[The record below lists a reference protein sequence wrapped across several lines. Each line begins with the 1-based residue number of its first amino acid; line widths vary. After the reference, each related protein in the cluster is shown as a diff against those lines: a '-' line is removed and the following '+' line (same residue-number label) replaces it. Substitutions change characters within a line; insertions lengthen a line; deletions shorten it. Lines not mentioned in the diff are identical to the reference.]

1 MEKPAKRFI
10 IRKKIIK
17 NPEEPTNVVRSS
29 MKCQC
34 GGEYTFTSGYVPREC
49 CGDVYNSDSEYTPRY
64 VKGLDSPNYSPRG
77 FSVDTKGKECNE
89 YNEPLVDFDSDT
101 DIFGVKKGEQG
112 YSGPTTPVKQP
123 RKIQRDY
130 RRDQRDDRN
139 DYRRDDRQD
148 YRRDDRNYQR
158 DYKRDYRSDQRDDR
172 NYRREDRS
180 DYRSDYRREDRN
192 DHHNDRP
199 KYYRDEPNPH
209 NGGSYNRRDPSKSK
223 SELDNELDK
232 YSRKF

>member
-10 IRKKIIK
+10 IRKKTIK
-17 NPEEPTNVVRSS
+17 NPEELTKVVSNS

-77 FSVDTKGKECNE
+77 YSVDTKGKECNE

-130 RRDQRDDRN
+130 KRDQR
-139 DYRRDDRQD
+139 DYRRDDRNYKRD
-148 YRRDDRNYQR
+148 DRRDDRNYQR
-158 DYKRDYRSDQRDDR
+158 DYRRDY
-172 NYRREDRS
+172 
-180 DYRSDYRREDRN
+180 REDRN
-192 DHHNDRP
+192 DRHNDRHNDRP

-223 SELDNELDK
+223 SELDDELDK

>member
-17 NPEEPTNVVRSS
+17 NPEEPTKVVSNS

-77 FSVDTKGKECNE
+77 YSVDTKGKECNE

-101 DIFGVKKGEQG
+101 DIFGVKKGEKG

-130 RRDQRDDRN
+130 RRD
-139 DYRRDDRQD
+139 

-158 DYKRDYRSDQRDDR
+158 DYRRDY
-172 NYRREDRS
+172 
-180 DYRSDYRREDRN
+180 REDRN
-192 DHHNDRP
+192 DRHNDRHNDRP

-209 NGGSYNRRDPSKSK
+209 NGGSYNRRDPSKCK
-223 SELDNELDK
+223 SEIDNELDK

>member
-17 NPEEPTNVVRSS
+17 NPEEPIKVVSNS

-77 FSVDTKGKECNE
+77 YSVDTKGKECNE

-123 RKIQRDY
+123 RS
-130 RRDQRDDRN
+130 DQRDDRN
-139 DYRRDDRQD
+139 YQ
-148 YRRDDRNYQR
+148 RDDRNYQR
-158 DYKRDYRSDQRDDR
+158 DYKRDYRSDYHRD
-172 NYRREDRS
+172 Y
-180 DYRSDYRREDRN
+180 REDRN
-192 DHHNDRP
+192 DRHNDRP

>member
-10 IRKKIIK
+10 IRKKTIK
-17 NPEEPTNVVRSS
+17 NPEEPTKVVSNS

-77 FSVDTKGKECNE
+77 YSVDTKGKECNE

-130 RRDQRDDRN
+130 RRDN
-139 DYRRDDRQD
+139 RQD
-148 YRRDDRNYQR
+148 YRRDDRNY
-158 DYKRDYRSDQRDDR
+158 KRDDRNYQRDDR
-172 NYRREDRS
+172 NYQRDDRNYQRDYRSGDRS
-180 DYRSDYRREDRN
+180 DR
-192 DHHNDRP
+192 HNDRP

-209 NGGSYNRRDPSKSK
+209 NGGSYNRRDPSKCK